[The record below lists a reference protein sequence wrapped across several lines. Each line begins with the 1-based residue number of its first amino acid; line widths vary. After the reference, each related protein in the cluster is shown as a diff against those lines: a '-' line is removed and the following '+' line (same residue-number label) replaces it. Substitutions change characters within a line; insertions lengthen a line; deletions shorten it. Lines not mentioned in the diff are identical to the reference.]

1 MEHRV
6 KTSAGGRGLFSV
18 LPLLG
23 SLLLCCLTVA
33 CGRGGSGGEGRKAEE
48 AAPASVSDTLRDAAS
63 EMPVSEMSLS
73 ETPVLETSV
82 PETPVPR
89 KSRTARYLDS
99 LGLRNVAEADSAIL
113 VDLMYARADNFTGQ
127 VLYDDLREAYLHP
140 DALESLLQAQRLL
153 SEERPD
159 CRLLVCDAA
168 RPMSVQRKMWEA
180 VRGTSK
186 YFYVSNPARGGGLH
200 NYGLAVDI
208 TLADAQGRP
217 LPMGTPVDHM
227 GPEAHITDEAR
238 LVEQGKLTPEER
250 DNRLLLR
257 RVMKEAGF
265 RPLPT
270 EWWHFNRVS
279 RQTAKEKYRVIP

>member
-6 KTSAGGRGLFSV
+6 KTSAGGPCLSSL

-23 SLLLCCLTVA
+23 SLLLCCLTAA
-33 CGRGGSGGEGRKAEE
+33 CGGGGGGGEGRKAEE
-48 AAPASVSDTLRDAAS
+48 AAPVSVSDTLRDTVS

-73 ETPVLETSV
+73 ETPVPETSV
-82 PETPVPR
+82 LR
-89 KSRTARYLDS
+89 KSRTACYLDS

-140 DALESLLQAQRLL
+140 DALESLLQARRLL
-153 SEERPD
+153 EEARPD

-180 VRGTSK
+180 VRSTSK

>member
-6 KTSAGGRGLFSV
+6 KTSAGGPCLSSL
-18 LPLLG
+18 LPLLCF
-23 SLLLCCLTVA
+23 LLLCCLTAA
-33 CGRGGSGGEGRKAEE
+33 CGGGGGGGEGREAEE
-48 AAPASVSDTLRDAAS
+48 TAPASVSDTLRDTVS
-63 EMPVSEMSLS
+63 GMPVSEMSLS
-73 ETPVLETSV
+73 ETPLSETS
-82 PETPVPR
+82 VPR

-99 LGLRNVAEADSAIL
+99 LGLRNVAEADSTIL

-140 DALESLLQAQRLL
+140 DALESLLQARRLL
-153 SEERPD
+153 EKERPD

-238 LVEQGKLTPEER
+238 LVEQGKLTPEEL